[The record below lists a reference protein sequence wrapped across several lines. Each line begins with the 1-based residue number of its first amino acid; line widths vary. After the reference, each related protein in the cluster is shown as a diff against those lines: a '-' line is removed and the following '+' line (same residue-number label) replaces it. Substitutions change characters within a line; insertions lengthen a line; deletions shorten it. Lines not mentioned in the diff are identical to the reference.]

1 MGRPNM
7 GPVSQPQGMAGN
19 SAIAMV
25 KIHTALKKLQEALPE
40 LPMGSPLHIALM
52 KGVESILKH
61 IPPGSDNPQ
70 LALMELQQEMRAAA
84 QQQPMAALNRLFPQ
98 PGGGG
103 PAMPAQEPASQMA
116 A

>member
-1 MGRPNM
+1 
-7 GPVSQPQGMAGN
+7 MAGN

-25 KIHTALKKLQEALPE
+25 KIHTALKQLQEALPE

-61 IPPGSDNPQ
+61 VPPGSDNPQ
-70 LALMELQQEMRAAA
+70 LELMALMQHTRSAA
-84 QQQPMAALNRLFPQ
+84 QQQPMAALSRLFPQ
-98 PGGGG
+98 PGGG
-103 PAMPAQEPASQMA
+103 PAMPQPEPGGGMQMA